1 MKVTIEF
8 NLPDDEYEYR
18 NSVKAN
24 EMYNALWDIKQELRS
39 ALKYGN
45 LTEYEYKTME
55 SIRDRFFEILN
66 GYEIV
71 IN

>member
-24 EMYNALWDIKQELRS
+24 EMYNALWDMKNNLRNT
-39 ALKYGN
+39 LKYGE
-45 LTEYEYKTME
+45 LSDSEYKTIE
-55 SIRDRFFEILN
+55 SMQDRFFEILN
-66 GYEIV
+66 EYEIV
-71 IN
+71 MN

>member
-24 EMYNALWDIKQELRS
+24 EMYNALWDMKNNLRNT
-39 ALKYGN
+39 LKYGE
-45 LTEYEYKTME
+45 LSDSEYKTME
-55 SIRDRFFEILN
+55 SIQDRFFEILN
-66 GYEIV
+66 EYEIV
-71 IN
+71 MN

>member
-24 EMYNALWDIKQELRS
+24 EMYNALWDIKQELRK
-39 ALKYGN
+39 ALKYGELN
-45 LTEYEYKTME
+45 ESEYKTIE
-55 SIRDRFFEILN
+55 SMQDKFFEILN

>member
-24 EMYNALWDIKQELRS
+24 EMYNALWDIKQELRK
-39 ALKYGN
+39 ALKYGELN
-45 LTEYEYKTME
+45 ESEYKTME
-55 SIRDRFFEILN
+55 SMQDKFFEILN
-66 GYEIV
+66 DYEIV

>member
-24 EMYNALWDIKQELRS
+24 EMYNALWDIKQELRN
-39 ALKYGN
+39 ALKYGD

-55 SIRDRFFEILN
+55 RIQDKFFEILN

-71 IN
+71 MN

>member
-24 EMYNALWDIKQELRS
+24 EMYNALWDIKQELRN
-39 ALKYGN
+39 ALKYGD

-55 SIRDRFFEILN
+55 RIQDKFFEILN
-66 GYEIV
+66 EYEIV